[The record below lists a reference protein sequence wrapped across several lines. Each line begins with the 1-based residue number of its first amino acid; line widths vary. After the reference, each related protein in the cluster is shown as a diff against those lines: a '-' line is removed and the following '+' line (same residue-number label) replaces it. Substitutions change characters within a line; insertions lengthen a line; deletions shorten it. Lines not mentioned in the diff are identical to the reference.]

1 MSQNQSNALRILVIV
16 AHPDDIE
23 FGAAGS
29 IARWTDD
36 GAQIT
41 YCIITDGAAGSN
53 DPKTNIED
61 LKRIRREEQ
70 IAAAKVVGVQDVRF
84 LGYADGTLEPT
95 IKLRRELTRLIRE
108 IRPDRVLCFDPTQVF
123 VQIPGF
129 GDYIN
134 HPDHRAAAEAAVY
147 AVFPSAET
155 RPIFPELL
163 DEGLEPYHVPE
174 VWFMLT
180 TREPN
185 EFVDITATQERK
197 LEALRCHVSQVG
209 GHDLEFVRKWDAEA
223 GRLGGYPYGESFWV
237 MRFPV
242 DQPQGEALAGA
253 ADEAKMVEG

>member
-1 MSQNQSNALRILVIV
+1 MSQNQSNPLRILVIV

-23 FGAAGS
+23 FGAAGT
-29 IARWTDD
+29 IARWTAE
-36 GAQIT
+36 GAQVT
-41 YCIITDGAAGSN
+41 YCIVTDGAAGSN
-53 DPKTNIED
+53 DPNTNIED

-70 IAAAKVVGVQDVRF
+70 IAAARVVGVQDVRF
-84 LGYADGTLEPT
+84 LGYADGTLQPT
-95 IKLRRELTRLIRE
+95 LELRCELTRLIRE
-108 IRPDRVLCFDPTQVF
+108 LRPDRVMCFDPTEVF
-123 VQIPGF
+123 VQTPGS

-134 HPDHRAAAEAAVY
+134 HPDHRAAAEASVY
-147 AVFPSAET
+147 AIFPSAET

-180 TREPN
+180 SRQPN

-209 GHDLEFVRKWDAEA
+209 DQDLEFVRKWDAVA
-223 GRLGGYPYGESFWV
+223 GELGGYQYGESFWV

-242 DQPQGEALAGA
+242 ARPQGEVLAGA
-253 ADEAKMVEG
+253 AAEAKMVEG

>member
-1 MSQNQSNALRILVIV
+1 MSQNEHTPLRVLVIV

-29 IARWTDD
+29 IARWTDE
-36 GAQIT
+36 GAQVT
-41 YCIITDGAAGSN
+41 FCIVTDGAAGSN
-53 DPKTNIED
+53 DPNITPED
-61 LKRIRREEQ
+61 LARIRREEQ
-70 IAAAKVVGVQDVRF
+70 MAAAAVVGVHDVRF
-84 LGYADGTLEPT
+84 LGYRDGILQPTLE
-95 IKLRRELTRLIRE
+95 LRRELTRLIRE
-108 IRPDRVLCFDPTQVF
+108 IRPQRVLCFDPTQVF
-123 VQIPGF
+123 VQVPGF

-134 HPDHRAAAEAAVY
+134 HPDHRATAEAAVY

-180 TREPN
+180 THEPN

-197 LEALRCHVSQVG
+197 MEALRCHQSQIKG
-209 GHDLEFVRKWDAEA
+209 QDLEFVRKWDAEA
-223 GRLGGYPYGESFWV
+223 GKAAGYVYAESFWV

-242 DQPQGEALAGA
+242 EQPRGEALAGA
-253 ADEAKMVEG
+253 ADEATMQEG

>member
-1 MSQNQSNALRILVIV
+1 MSQNDHSPMRILVIV

-29 IARWTDD
+29 IARWTDE

-41 YCIITDGAAGSN
+41 YCVVTDGAAGSN
-53 DPKTNIED
+53 DPNANLED
-61 LKRIRREEQ
+61 LIRVRREEQ
-70 IAAAKVVGVQDVRF
+70 MAAAAMVGVHDVRF
-84 LGYADGTLEPT
+84 LGYADGTLQPT
-95 IKLRRELTRLIRE
+95 LELRRDLTRLIRE
-108 IRPDRVLCFDPTQVF
+108 IRPERVLCFDPTQVF
-123 VQIPGF
+123 VQVPGF

-163 DEGLEPYHVPE
+163 KDGLEPYHVPE

-180 TREPN
+180 THEPN
-185 EFVDITATQERK
+185 EFVDISATQDK
-197 LEALRCHVSQVG
+197 KMEALRCHASQLSG
-209 GHDLEFVRKWDAEA
+209 QDLEFVRKWDSEA
-223 GRLGGYPYGESFWV
+223 GKPAGYLYGESFWV

-242 DQPQGEALAGA
+242 NQPQGEVLAGA
-253 ADEAKMVEG
+253 ADDAAMQEA